1 MYIGDINVGGLYY
14 MVYEVVDNVVDE
26 SMVGFCDMI
35 NIILIDEGL
44 CIVEDNGW
52 GIFVDIYFMEKI
64 FVCIV
69 VLMILYVGGKFDND
83 IYKVLG
89 GLYGVGVLVVNVLS
103 KCLIMIIKKEG

>member
-1 MYIGDINVGGLYY
+1 
-14 MVYEVVDNVVDE
+14 
-26 SMVGFCDMI
+26 
-35 NIILIDEGL
+35 
-44 CIVEDNGW
+44 
-52 GIFVDIYFMEKI
+52 MEKI